1 MKRRFYPR
9 KSNLEKFNHLVNNS
23 NNQGLNLEPLVSF
36 ADENTK
42 KVYDAW
48 LNRFSDNWSNSLA
61 NINANNALGQ
71 YSEFILNRLSYAEC
85 AFLAG
90 DSIINNAITKY
101 ENEIFRRGGNI
112 IIENVENTVFLQI

>member
-9 KSNLEKFNHLVNNS
+9 KSNLEKFNYMVNNN
-23 NNQGLNLEPLVSF
+23 NNQSINLEPLVNF
-36 ADENTK
+36 NDENTK
-42 KVYDAW
+42 KVYDTW

-85 AFLAG
+85 CF
-90 DSIINNAITKY
+90 
-101 ENEIFRRGGNI
+101 
-112 IIENVENTVFLQI
+112 